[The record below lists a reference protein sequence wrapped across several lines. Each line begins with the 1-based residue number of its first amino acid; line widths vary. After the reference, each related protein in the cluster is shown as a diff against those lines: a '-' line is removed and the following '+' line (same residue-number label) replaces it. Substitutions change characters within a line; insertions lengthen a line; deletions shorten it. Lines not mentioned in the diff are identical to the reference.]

1 MNTASKLAR
10 PAFLQLARRGLA
22 PGVLG
27 PPPRRLQVGIMKIG
41 KLVAWTALV
50 TGLAGVVPA
59 SASAQVGGLIKKKVK
74 EKVVQTGGPETAAAS
89 PAAPEAVP
97 GSGPVFNS
105 YVLEITPELLDRL
118 EKALAAE
125 AATREENARRIG
137 KVLPEE
143 EYDRCEQDAIRS
155 AEGQK
160 MSEESVRLL
169 EAAKTDE
176 QVSQAMEEMGKRLE
190 AFMEPRCGL
199 EPSKAER
206 LGSELAPRVDTA
218 AEQASGLNDRQL
230 SILKERILPLCTAT
244 QAAAGSEGARI
255 PTEDSTIFYV
265 YSPGEVEALRPR
277 CGTLVK
283 ALQAEG

>member
-1 MNTASKLAR
+1 MNMSR
-10 PAFLQLARRGLA
+10 FL
-22 PGVLG
+22 
-27 PPPRRLQVGIMKIG
+27 
-41 KLVAWTALV
+41 AWTALV
-50 TGLAGVVPA
+50 AGLAGVVPA

-74 EKVVQTGGPETAAAS
+74 EKVVQTVGGADTASSAS
-89 PAAPEAVP
+89 AAVP
-97 GSGPVFNS
+97 GSGPVFND
-105 YVLEITPELLDRL
+105 YVLEITPDLLDRL

-125 AATREENARRIG
+125 AAAREENARRIG

-160 MSEESVRLL
+160 MSEESVRLM

-176 QVSQAMEEMGKRLE
+176 QVQQAMEEMGKRLE

-199 EPSKAER
+199 EPNKAER
-206 LGSELAPRVDTA
+206 LRSELAPRTTA
-218 AEQASGLNDRQL
+218 AAEEASGLTDHQL

-244 QAAAGSEGARI
+244 EAAAGSEGARI

-283 ALQAEG
+283 VLQAEG